1 MAIGERKS
9 EQTRAR
15 ILAAASALF
24 ARDGFEGTSTRSI
37 AAAAG
42 VAHGTIFRYAPTKED
57 LVELLFAERIGT
69 ALANAAASAPAVA
82 EGGSF
87 TDLAMHFYGAFFG
100 AYAVD
105 ADLARVLVKEL
116 PFLHGA
122 PQERQQLLTAVLF
135 AHLGADV
142 EARQQRGEFDA
153 DAVPMV
159 LVSASFALYFSA
171 LVAWLS
177 AHVDKDGARDLLLAQ
192 HRLLERGV
200 KTTAPPTTTTTP
212 PDQQGAP

>member
-1 MAIGERKS
+1 MAVRERKA

-15 ILAAASALF
+15 IVAAASALF

-37 AAAAG
+37 ATAAG
-42 VAHGTIFRYAPTKED
+42 VAHGTIFRYAPSKED
-57 LVELLFAERIGT
+57 LVEMLFADRIGA
-69 ALANAAASAPAVA
+69 ALRDAVASADAVA
-82 EGGSF
+82 SRGSF
-87 TDLAMHFYGAFFG
+87 TDLAMHFYGAFFD
-100 AYAVD
+100 AYADD

-116 PFLHGA
+116 PFLRGA
-122 PQERQQLLTAVLF
+122 PQERQQLLTALLF
-135 AHLGADV
+135 VHLGADV
-142 EARQQRGEFDA
+142 EARQQRGEFDGDVA
-153 DAVPMV
+153 PMV

-177 AHVDKDGARDLLLAQ
+177 AHVDKAGAHELLLAQ

-200 KTTAPPTTTTTP
+200 MTTASPPTP

>member
-1 MAIGERKS
+1 MAVRERKA

-15 ILAAASALF
+15 IVAAASALF
-24 ARDGFEGTSTRSI
+24 ARDGFEGTSTRAI
-37 AAAAG
+37 AAAAS

-57 LVELLFAERIGT
+57 LVELLFAERIGK
-69 ALANAAASAPAVA
+69 ALADAADTAPAVA
-82 EGGSF
+82 ARGSF

-105 ADLARVLVKEL
+105 ANLARVLVKEL

-122 PQERQQLLTAVLF
+122 PQERQQLITALLF
-135 AHLGADV
+135 LHLGDDV
-142 EARQQRGEFDA
+142 EARQQRCEFDT
-153 DAVPMV
+153 DVVPMV

-177 AHVDKDGARDLLLAQ
+177 DHVDKDGALELLLAQ

-200 KTTAPPTTTTTP
+200 KPTASTTTP
-212 PDQQGAP
+212 SDLQGAP